1 MTTSRESTVWRSSTS
16 RYGSRV
22 VAVVL
27 AATVCLGST
36 VAMAATYTWGNL
48 TPNGSLSGTNGYS
61 FTSGANWVG
70 GAPTFDNQAELVFT
84 GLDSGTATTTWG
96 GFVTTTMNR
105 ITVNTAS
112 TLRFNS
118 ADSTFSFPGTSPT
131 LDIEAGTLRMEVKVA
146 SGTAGLTKTGTGVLF
161 SNLQSAS
168 AGFTGPF
175 TIAQGLLTSG
185 NSYALGDAKTVNI
198 LTGAGANMSGQKWAA
213 ADMGGGGSPVR
224 FYAFNISGSGVDGL
238 GAIYNSGVEV
248 VGTYSGIQTLNLTAN
263 ASVGGTGD
271 FAIANFGSI
280 SGSGVTLTKVGT
292 NKIWIGSG
300 ATTGVSFH
308 VAEGTL
314 VGNLADNALG
324 DATGFVSVAG
334 GATLASN
341 NNRRFANA
349 LEFADGATLTNLLN
363 SGTWTGN
370 ATLTSGTTTVTGASA
385 STPITMSGV
394 ISGSGGI
401 TKTGANTL
409 ILSNTNTYTGVTFIS
424 SGTVRLAPTGSIDN
438 SSTIRV
444 ASGASLDVSPAADYS
459 LAAQILTGAGTVIG
473 DLAFA
478 NGSTVRPGNSP
489 GTLTVTGT
497 VTWNAGGNY
506 DWQVFDA
513 TGTAGGTTG
522 WDLLTVGGALDLTNL
537 SSSNRFNINLWS
549 LSGISPDSNGLALN
563 FDPNASGSWTI
574 LSAAAGISGFSSDL
588 FQINVDPFNGTGG
601 FANSLSPGWGFSM
614 QQDGNNLNLVYSVPE
629 PSTYAMALAGI
640 ACGGYS
646 MWRRRKRA

>member
-1 MTTSRESTVWRSSTS
+1 MSVRPN
-16 RYGSRV
+16 
-22 VAVVL
+22 VL
-27 AATVCLGST
+27 RLCLLASAAL
-36 VAMAATYTWGNL
+36 MAAPVSGATYTWGNL

-70 GAPTFDNQAELVFT
+70 GAPTFDDQAELVFS

-96 GFVTTTMNR
+96 GFATTTMNR
-105 ITVNTAS
+105 ITVSTAS
-112 TLRFNS
+112 SLRFNS
-118 ADSTFSFPGTSPT
+118 ADSTFSFQGTTPT
-131 LDIEAGTLRMEVKVA
+131 IDIQAGTVRMEVKVA
-146 SGTAGLTKTGTGVLF
+146 SGTAGLTKTGDGVLF

-175 TIAQGLLTSG
+175 TIAEGLLTSG

-198 LTGAGANMSGQKWAA
+198 LAGAGANMSGQKWSA
-213 ADMGGGGSPVR
+213 ADMAGGGSPVR
-224 FYAFNISGSGVDGL
+224 FYTFNISGSGVGGL

-280 SGSGVTLTKVGT
+280 SGSGFTLTKVGT

-409 ILSNTNTYTGVTFIS
+409 ILSSTNTYTGVTFIS
-424 SGTVRLAPTGSIDN
+424 SGTVRMAATGSIDN

-444 ASGASLDVSPAADYS
+444 ASGASFDVSPVADYS
-459 LAAQILTGAGTVIG
+459 LGVQVLTGAGTVVG
-473 DLAFA
+473 DLVFTD
-478 NGSTVRPGNSP
+478 GSTVRPGNSP
-489 GTLTVTGT
+489 GELTVTGT
-497 VTWNAGGNY
+497 VVWNGGGNY
-506 DWQVFDA
+506 DWEIHNA
-513 TGTAGGTTG
+513 TGSAGTANG
-522 WDLLTVGGALDLTNL
+522 WDLLSVGGALDLTNL
-537 SSSNRFNINLWS
+537 TSSNRFNINLWS
-549 LSGISPDSNGLALN
+549 LSGTSPDTNGAALN
-563 FDPNASGSWTI
+563 FNPNVNGSWTI
-574 LSAAAGISGFSSDL
+574 LTAAGGINGFSSDL

-601 FANSLSPGWGFSM
+601 FANTLGQGGAFSM
-614 QQDGNNLNLVYSVPE
+614 QVDGNNLNLIYSVPE
-629 PSTYAMALAGI
+629 PSTLALLGLAGVGL
-640 ACGGYS
+640 AARVL
-646 MWRRRKRA
+646 RRGSQCKRATDDIRPRSA